1 MFQIEYALL
10 RTLSLP
16 ERPRVPWLHQ
26 LGHYLAGLGEEVEEE
41 AEEEVEEEVV
51 EVEEVTCD
59 QPDQRLADK
68 GPDDIGAGDGVLVW
82 MSCRSAM
89 MPLLDLTH

>member
-59 QPDQRLADK
+59 KLASPTSALQTRAPMISAPESWS
-68 GPDDIGAGDGVLVW
+68 GLAAGA
-82 MSCRSAM
+82 
-89 MPLLDLTH
+89 P